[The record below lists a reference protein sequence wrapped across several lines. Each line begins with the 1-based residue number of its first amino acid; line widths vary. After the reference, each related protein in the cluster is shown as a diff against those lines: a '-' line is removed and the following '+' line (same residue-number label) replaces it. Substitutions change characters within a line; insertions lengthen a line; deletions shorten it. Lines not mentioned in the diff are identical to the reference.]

1 MTIKKIVLAASILFA
16 ASSANASTVTL
27 AGGGTTDQ
35 CDLANLT
42 VSVACD
48 GDFSTANNGGNVA
61 GTDLDGLF
69 SLDGQV
75 LTGWSLLDQIGSVD
89 SSGEQVSADGLFEF
103 TTTDRESG
111 SWSLIDP
118 FAFAANKLYI
128 FTLKGSTNQVA
139 YVMDGATLLGDW
151 SNGDLSTKK
160 FKIPQL
166 SNVRLFEIET
176 AVIPVP
182 AAGFM
187 LLLGLGGLA
196 AVRRRKSAS

>member
-1 MTIKKIVLAASILFA
+1 MAAGLSLAASA
-16 ASSANASTVTL
+16 ASASTVTL
-27 AGGGTTDQ
+27 AGGGTTDD

-48 GDFSTANNGGNVA
+48 GDFSTANPGGNVA
-61 GTDLDGLF
+61 GGDLDGLF
-69 SLDGQV
+69 ALDGQI

-89 SSGEQVSADGLFEF
+89 SSGTQVSAGGLFEF

-111 SWSLIDP
+111 SWSLINP

-128 FTLKGSTNQVA
+128 FTLKGANDQAA

-151 SNGDLSTKK
+151 SNGDLLTKK
-160 FKIPQL
+160 FNIPQL

>member
-1 MTIKKIVLAASILFA
+1 MAAGLSLAASA
-16 ASSANASTVTL
+16 ASASTVTL
-27 AGGGTTDQ
+27 AGGGTTDD

-48 GDFSTANNGGNVA
+48 GDFSTANPGGNVA
-61 GTDLDGLF
+61 GGDLDGLF
-69 SLDGQV
+69 ALDGQI

-89 SSGEQVSADGLFEF
+89 SSGTQVSAGGLFEF

-111 SWSLIDP
+111 TWSLINP

-128 FTLKGSTNQVA
+128 FTLKGSTDQVA
-139 YVMDGATLLGDW
+139 YVMDGASLLGSW
-151 SNGDLSTKK
+151 ANGDLSTG
-160 FKIPQL
+160 FPRFNTPQL

-196 AVRRRKSAS
+196 AVRRRKSAN